1 MAFPS
6 TYLAVR
12 VEVALGADLTA
23 SPSTWAWTDA
33 TALGL
38 IRASSPITIRRGGYD
53 GAIQAPPSTCT
64 FTADNTDGRWVPSN
78 PSGAWYGQLV
88 KGTPV
93 RVLVD
98 EGTESV
104 RWTGFLTS
112 LPPRW
117 NLKETDR
124 YVEVTASGIMQR
136 LQRGSTPL
144 RSPLVRAMTGTS
156 TPPVAYWSGEDG
168 SQSTAIAE
176 FYGGKPMQIVGQVL
190 TLADDG
196 PSGSLPLPEF
206 TTVAGVRGVVP
217 NPQITG
223 EWSVACVFNFPAA
236 PSAETSVMRWSTT
249 GTLWWQM
256 TIDPT
261 ASPDDW
267 ELLAYDSSG
276 TLIVNANADFT
287 LTATG
292 EAAYGS
298 WVMFVASATQNGANI
313 DYQARVYDSAGSSV
327 ITGTATS
334 QTAGMVS
341 HISVNANSKVN
352 GMHAGHWAVWDVDL
366 DSGVSLEPNSD
377 AVGGYDGELVSI
389 RASRLGDEAGGV
401 PINLDS
407 LSTLEMGPQPIATI
421 LDIYRECEAVSNGR
435 LFEEMDPTA
444 ADEYLHLKQ
453 IDDLADQDTVL
464 TLNHDSGHLA
474 DLQPTDDDQNY
485 RNDWTATRSGGAG
498 TGSSGRIFGTE
509 PLIPDSVSV
518 NVYEDADLVHQAGWR
533 YNVTSFQGL
542 RYPSVQLNLARAP
555 SLIPTWITCD
565 IGSRI
570 TITNPPDGIEPD
582 SVDLI
587 IEGWTEVL
595 GPKTWSVTLNCSPFQ
610 PYRVIEMAVAD
621 DPNAYAGRY
630 AADPDCA
637 LRVAIDTNDTSMDVD
652 PNRKR
657 WTTSTDH
664 LPMNISLKPA
674 GTPGNGEV
682 VTVSAVS
689 TDAAT
694 FIAVGAASHA
704 DNAAVTPALY
714 AGNTTDHMIFVVGA
728 IRSSG
733 TGTLSI
739 TAGYTRLPIFKSTDH
754 IQVWAKV
761 HDGSESD
768 PTVTPAGGAAG
779 DTVSAFTFGFGN
791 IPITLDDLGDMVV
804 DSITQLNSS
813 AANIAYGGL
822 YSWKVYGCVQLI
834 VAWKQDDYTSV
845 ALPAGSGFTEMIE
858 ASSTTGND
866 QSLYCAYRI
875 DTTPAVVNGDSLAV
889 TGGASAI
896 SRAAVFAIAG
906 GKQTFTLSA
915 RSVNGV
921 TASHAVGT
929 RVAVHNPGVVS
940 L

>member
-6 TYLAVR
+6 TYLNAW

-23 SPSTWAWTDA
+23 DPSTWAWTNA

-38 IRASSPITIRRGGYD
+38 IRASSPITITRGGYD
-53 GAIQAPPSTCT
+53 GAVQAPPSRCT
-64 FTADNTDGRWVPSN
+64 FTVDNTDGRWVPSN

-136 LQRGSTPL
+136 LQRGSETL
-144 RSPLVRAMTGTS
+144 RSPLTRAIAFATNFG
-156 TPPVAYWSGEDG
+156 TPPVAYWPGEDG
-168 SQSTAIAE
+168 SQSTSIDE
-176 FYGGKPMQIVGQVL
+176 FFGGKPMQIVCQVL

-206 TTVAGVRGVVP
+206 TTVAGVRGQVL
-217 NPQITG
+217 NPQVTG
-223 EWSVACVFNFPAA
+223 EWSVGFLLNFPAA
-236 PSAETSVMRWSTT
+236 PTAEASVARWSTN
-249 GTLWWQM
+249 GTLWWQV

-261 ASPDDW
+261 GTDSIN
-267 ELLAYDSSG
+267 LQAYDSSG
-276 TLIVNANADFT
+276 TQVLDDSFAFEINGT
-287 LTATG
+287 SG
-292 EAAYGS
+292 YGQ
-298 WVMFVASATQNGANI
+298 WVLVLVSCSQNGANI
-313 DYQARVYDSAGSSV
+313 DYDLHAYLSSAGAGVSGSVSSHTLGAV
-327 ITGTATS
+327 THLG
-334 QTAGMVS
+334 
-341 HISVNANSKVN
+341 VNANAKIN
-352 GMHAGHWAVWDVDL
+352 GMHAGHWAVWDVEL
-366 DSGVSLEPNSD
+366 GIFGVDPAAIS
-377 AVGGYDGELVSI
+377 GYDGELVSI
-389 RASRLGDEAGGV
+389 RADRVEDEAGGV
-401 PINLDS
+401 GIELDS
-407 LSTLEMGPQPIATI
+407 LSTLEMGPQPIATV

-435 LFEEMDPTA
+435 LFEELDPTA
-444 ADEYLHLKQ
+444 ADKYLHLKQ
-453 IDDLADQDTVL
+453 IDDLADQDSAL

-474 DLQPTDDDQNY
+474 DLQPTDDDQNF

-498 TGSSGRIFGTE
+498 TGSSGRIFGVE
-509 PLIPDSVSV
+509 PLISDSVSV
-518 NVYEDADLVHQAGWR
+518 NVYSDADLVHQAGWR

-542 RYPSVQLNLARAP
+542 RYPTVQLNLARAP

-582 SVDLI
+582 SIDLI

-595 GPKTWSVTLNCSPFQ
+595 GPKLWTVALNCSPFQ
-610 PYRVIEMAVAD
+610 PYRVVEMAVAD

-637 LRVAIDTNDTSMDVD
+637 LRIAIDTNDTSMDVD

-739 TAGYTRLPIFKSTDH
+739 SAGYTRLPIFASTDNV
-754 IQVWAKV
+754 QVWVKV

-845 ALPAGSGFTEMIE
+845 ALPAGTGFTEMIE
-858 ASSTTGND
+858 ASSTTGSD

-875 DTTPAVVNGDSLAV
+875 DTTPTVVNEGSLAV

-896 SRAAVFAIAG
+896 SRSAVVAIAG